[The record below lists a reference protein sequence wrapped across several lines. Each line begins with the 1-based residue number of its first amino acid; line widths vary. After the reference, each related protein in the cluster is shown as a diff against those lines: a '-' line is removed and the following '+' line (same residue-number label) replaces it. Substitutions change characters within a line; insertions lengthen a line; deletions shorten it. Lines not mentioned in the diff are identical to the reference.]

1 MADGTDWTLTVT
13 LPLALEGSLE
23 IDVTGEVFKTTT
35 HVYDAVTIAALTVA
49 VKTIVPVLVDYDIP
63 EVYGTGPGQRF
74 DIRLAY
80 NVPVT
85 GLTSGH
91 VQAVFILEGAYL
103 GTPTPYKWVGASP
116 PNIHSS
122 PEPADL
128 STTDWEIYPA
138 APTDPTDPDFDD
150 AGFWHGSTT
159 ESQYILIRFA
169 DISQGVMGAF
179 NFTPRTGILRGPVS

>member
-1 MADGTDWTLTVT
+1 M
-13 LPLALEGSLE
+13 
-23 IDVTGEVFKTTT
+23 TGEVFKATT
-35 HVYDAVTIAALTVA
+35 HVYDAVTIPALTVP
-49 VKTIVPVLVDYDIP
+49 VKTIVPVLTDYDIP
-63 EVYGTGPGQRF
+63 QVYGTGPGAIF

-91 VQAVFILEGAYL
+91 VQAVFIWEGAYL

-116 PNIHSS
+116 PNIHSA

-150 AGFWHGSTT
+150 AGFWHGATT

-169 DISQGVMGAF
+169 SISQGVTGAF
-179 NFTPRTGILRGPVS
+179 NFTPRVGILRGPVR